1 MGRIQATCMHGHDGC
16 NTSATLI
23 DVLCELLA
31 EVSAN
36 DGRVLQ
42 YGQLLQ
48 WGGGRI
54 SGYALGVILS
64 HMRRLRRKLGQAG
77 RGHQ

>member
-1 MGRIQATCMHGHDGC
+1 MGRIQATCIHGHDGC

-23 DVLCELLA
+23 DVVCELLA

-48 WGGGRI
+48 WGE
-54 SGYALGVILS
+54 AEL
-64 HMRRLRRKLGQAG
+64 AG
-77 RGHQ
+77 TLWGSSSAT